1 MTRFGPAGRPAGK
14 RAGSAPAGAPVAG
27 ARPTTATPSGPDA
40 TTATPAAA
48 PPSERP
54 SDGPSGKKPGRK
66 ARRKPDTTATRSAGT
81 AALARRGAP
90 WWLVALLGVLAVG
103 GLVLSAV
110 LLSRPSDAELRE
122 SAVAAA
128 TRYTEFLTTY
138 DARTLEED
146 VARMAAVSTEE
157 FAEEYRGTVEGL
169 QARIAEQQA
178 TSTGSVV
185 GSGVERLEGDTATVL
200 VAVDQEITAAGQ
212 EPRTEA
218 NRVRMRLVRED
229 GSWVV
234 ADVERL

>member
-1 MTRFGPAGRPAGK
+1 MTRFRPAGRPAGK
-14 RAGSAPAGAPVAG
+14 RAGSAAVGA
-27 ARPTTATPSGPDA
+27 ATGSDAKA
-40 TTATPAAA
+40 TTAADPVAEGPGGPTAA
-48 PPSERP
+48 PVTTAATT
-54 SDGPSGKKPGRK
+54 GRK
-66 ARRKPDTTATRSAGT
+66 ARTRRRG
-81 AALARRGAP
+81 ARTGRGAP

-110 LLSRPSDAELRE
+110 LLSRPSDVELRE
-122 SAVAAA
+122 SAVAAG
-128 TRYTEFLTTY
+128 TRYAEFLTTY

-169 QARIAEQQA
+169 RARITEQSA
-178 TSTGSVV
+178 TSTGTVV
-185 GSGVERLEGDTATVL
+185 GTGVERLEDETAVVL
-200 VAVDQEITAAGQ
+200 VAVDQEITGSGQ

-234 ADVERL
+234 AEVERL